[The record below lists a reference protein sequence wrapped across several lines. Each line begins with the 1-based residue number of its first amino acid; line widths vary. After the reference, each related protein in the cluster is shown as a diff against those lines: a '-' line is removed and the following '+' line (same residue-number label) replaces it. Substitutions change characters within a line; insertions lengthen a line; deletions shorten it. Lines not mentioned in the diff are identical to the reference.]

1 LSHFRTQL
9 SNAIGDKRIVLKPNC
24 LAYAPESWVS
34 DIYLADTCVGHLEGV
49 VDFLYSIGKR
59 DITIAE
65 SPANGPAFD
74 AYDYLGY
81 FDLKKRYPTLRFA
94 DLNVEG
100 YRMVQVYQP
109 NGQPMPVRVSKLLM
123 DRDLFVISSARMKT
137 HNSVVAT
144 LSLKNIAMAA
154 PVQDNNLPGGRM
166 DKMLMHARHQVDN
179 HQRIHDNMYT
189 LAKAGVRPDFAI
201 IDGFQG
207 MQGNGPGSGFA
218 MEHRICVAS
227 PDWLAADRVCL
238 ELMQVEKGLVARGY
252 EAQLPAYLRYCAQA
266 GMGAWSLEDI
276 ELVREPI
283 AGNTREYQ
291 LHRHLDEQVNLHAL
305 PPEQRSAADLG
316 RRAGGEAAANILPG
330 GYRSNEELERHL
342 KSQIA

>member
-1 LSHFRTQL
+1 MGFISRREFLRRSILGGVAVTAGHPLLSAFTSISESGKSRVAIATGEDRAALAQAALSHFRTQL

-144 LSLKNIAMAA
+144 LSSRTSQWRPGAGQQPA
-154 PVQDNNLPGGRM
+154 GGRM

-179 HQRIHDNMYT
+179 HQRILRQHVT
-189 LAKAGVRPDFAI
+189 LAKGACGRISRSSTATGDAGQRPRAAASRWSTASAGLARLAGRRPRLPR
-201 IDGFQG
+201 IDAGREG
-207 MQGNGPGSGFA
+207 TRGTGLRGA
-218 MEHRICVAS
+218 VA
-227 PDWLAADRVCL
+227 
-238 ELMQVEKGLVARGY
+238 
-252 EAQLPAYLRYCAQA
+252 AYLRYCAQPA
-266 GMGAWSLEDI
+266 WEPGA
-276 ELVREPI
+276 
-283 AGNTREYQ
+283 
-291 LHRHLDEQVNLHAL
+291 
-305 PPEQRSAADLG
+305 
-316 RRAGGEAAANILPG
+316 
-330 GYRSNEELERHL
+330 
-342 KSQIA
+342 